1 MTVKIY
7 TSENKLTL
15 AKRLDHPRRKI
26 KTVDTMMIENKRY
39 YIYKVEDY
47 DTKKRTKKK

>member
-26 KTVDTMMIENKRY
+26 KTLATMMIENKKY
-39 YIYKVEDY
+39 YIYRVEDY
-47 DTKKRTKKK
+47 DTKKHTKKE